1 MMANNN
7 STNNKDR
14 RPKRPKK
21 KSENVVKESV
31 RIAVQRLIDEFIA
44 DAEAEQLQ
52 FPASFTKEQRAY
64 VHEYVKIKGLK
75 SKSFGKGKKVY
86 KIFT

>member
-1 MMANNN
+1 MANNN

-21 KSENVVKESV
+21 KSENVIKESV

-52 FPASFTKEQRAY
+52 FPASFTKEQRA
-64 VHEYVKIKGLK
+64 LC
-75 SKSFGKGKKVY
+75 
-86 KIFT
+86 T